1 MPGIAVSRPIPVR
14 NAPHVTGRQQY
25 TIRSIKIAVGV
36 MALTWI
42 PLAIL
47 SWMQGRESLRGF
59 GGDYAAQSRLLV
71 VIAVL
76 IIAEPALIKRL
87 DLISTNFLK
96 ERLISEADRPRF
108 ESVLAKFR
116 LKSTSIVPQIGLL
129 AIAWLIVVSA
139 LPYVDR
145 TTFLPWCY
153 GRGGIESLSPAGS
166 WYLLVSFPI
175 IIYLFL
181 RWIWR
186 QLVWGLFLSSI
197 TGMNLQTIPAHP
209 DKVAGL
215 GFVETLHR
223 EYVPFS
229 FAVGTTVAGGV
240 ANRVLHGQRPLHE
253 YEVVPVFVIV
263 IVIAICAAPL
273 CVFFKP
279 LMEAKR
285 RGIFEYGA
293 LANAVGRQF
302 ERKWLVENKE
312 REEALEVQDFSAT
325 IDLYSVVA
333 NVQQMQMFP
342 FDTGSIARLAI
353 WSLIPSIPVVLA
365 SFGFEAVMKQLIKM
379 LV

>member
-1 MPGIAVSRPIPVR
+1 MPGIAASRPMPLR
-14 NAPHVTGRQQY
+14 SAPHVTGRQQH
-25 TIRSIKIAVGV
+25 TIRSIKIAIGV
-36 MALTWI
+36 VALTWI

-47 SWMQGRESLRGF
+47 SWTQSRESLRGF
-59 GGDYAAQSRLLV
+59 AGDYAAQSRLLV

-76 IIAEPALIKRL
+76 IVSEPALTKRL
-87 DLISTNFLK
+87 DLIANNFLEEK
-96 ERLISEADRPRF
+96 LITEEDRPRF

-116 LKSTSIVPQIGLL
+116 HKSGAIVPHIGLF
-129 AIAWLIVVSA
+129 AIAWIIVVSA
-139 LPYVDR
+139 LPYIDR
-145 TTFLPWCY
+145 NTFLPWCY
-153 GRGGIESLSPAGS
+153 GRGGIESLSLAGS
-166 WYLLVSFPI
+166 WYLLISFPV

-186 QLVWGLFLSSI
+186 QLVWGFFLNSV
-197 TGMNLQTIPAHP
+197 TRMNLQTIPAHP

-229 FAVGTTVAGGV
+229 FAVGATVAGGV

-263 IVIAICAAPL
+263 FVLTVCVAPL

-302 ERKWLVENKE
+302 EQKWLVENKGGQG
-312 REEALEVQDFSAT
+312 ALEAQDFSAT

-333 NVQQMQMFP
+333 NVEQMHMFP
-342 FDTGSIARLAI
+342 FDTSNIARLAI
-353 WSLIPSIPVVLA
+353 WCLIPSIPVVLS